1 MLGRSVTRYRQMVA
15 FPGPDATLHVHSRI
29 AICRQLLCRDTGTTV
44 GLAVEDALGTLRIGQ
59 GGWIE
64 LIDRNIDRPFDVTIR
79 KFFRRAHVD
88 KLDCVTGI
96 KPQGKRLGLDQEN
109 AGLVLG

>member
-1 MLGRSVTRYRQMVA
+1 MLGRSVTRYRQVVA
-15 FPGPDATLHVHSRI
+15 FPGPDATLHMHGRI

-64 LIDRNIDRPFDVTIR
+64 LIDRNIDRTFDVAIR
-79 KFFRRAHVD
+79 KLFRRAHVD
-88 KLDCVTGI
+88 KLDGVAGI
-96 KPQGKRLGLDQEN
+96 KPQGERLGLDQEN